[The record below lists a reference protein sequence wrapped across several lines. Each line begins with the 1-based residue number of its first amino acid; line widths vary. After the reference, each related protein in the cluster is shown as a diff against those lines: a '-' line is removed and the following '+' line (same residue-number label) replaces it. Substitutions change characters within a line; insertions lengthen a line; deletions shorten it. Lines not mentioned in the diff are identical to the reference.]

1 MERLHTLDKGTK
13 TWEWGLQDYNK
24 VHDENTQ
31 TVHDYDDLVL
41 QYYELEDHYNAES
54 NANNELQTMLDEK
67 DELYKHTVS
76 SVMYTNVT
84 HMWLLF
90 IINLNSYKLRRPV

>member
-1 MERLHTLDKGTK
+1 MNVHASEVIHKPSMNHICDICQPIAHITK
-13 TWEWGLQDYNK
+13 LVLLPEATQKLVVDYN
-24 VHDENTQ
+24 
-31 TVHDYDDLVL
+31 DLVL

-54 NANNELQTMLDEK
+54 NANNELQMMLDEK

-84 HMWLLF
+84 HM
-90 IINLNSYKLRRPV
+90 